1 MKQDEVPQDQLAYY
15 GERRRALYATDADGR
30 YSTTASSGWSAEAI
44 VNADA
49 IGEYEALAKQALER
63 AHQGLASPL
72 EYHMYA
78 QRMDLPTLAQ
88 TTGFFR
94 FTVKR
99 HLRPDRFPR
108 LSQRRLTR
116 YADALGLSVAAL
128 RQLP

>member
-1 MKQDEVPQDQLAYY
+1 MKQDEVPQDRLAYY

-49 IGEYEALAKQALER
+49 IGEYESLAQQALER
-63 AHQGLASPL
+63 ARRGQASPL

-88 TTGFFR
+88 STGFFR
-94 FTVKR
+94 YTVKR
-99 HLRPDRFPR
+99 HLRPHRFPR
-108 LSQRRLTR
+108 LSQRRLAC
-116 YADALGLSVAAL
+116 YADALGIGVTAL
-128 RQLP
+128 KTLP